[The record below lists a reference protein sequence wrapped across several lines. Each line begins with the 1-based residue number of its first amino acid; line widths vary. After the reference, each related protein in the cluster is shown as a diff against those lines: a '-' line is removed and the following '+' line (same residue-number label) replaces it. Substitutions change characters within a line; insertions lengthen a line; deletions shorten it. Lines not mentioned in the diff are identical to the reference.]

1 MSNELQRTYTC
12 WREFPEKSRQAEYC
26 APTRMFDERGNV
38 LAKGWA
44 RGNVFEYDRTKIK
57 PKLRGKEW
65 DFYQI
70 SDGKFMA
77 QVNFAN
83 ISIGGYV
90 SATLVDIQ
98 NGKILVDVMAPFLG
112 GRNKYPLPPKG
123 DVPNRVGYRIGGATF
138 EFETKENC
146 RTLSFKQKDIE
157 CSFQMDIMDHH
168 ENITTI
174 LPFADMP
181 TRFFMTT
188 KQNCMP
194 CAGVFKKGG
203 ETLYTFSKDDTFCVL
218 DWGRVNTPRKLVWYW
233 GNGSTYITDADGKK
247 HVFGFEITWGIGD
260 ERHATET
267 CMFYD
272 GKAHKFGAVDVETFP
287 KPDKY
292 MQPWRFVSEDERFDM
307 TMTPFYDHYKDM
319 NLGVIRMISHQV
331 HGNWNGTVTLDDGT
345 KLVIQDMYAFCEY
358 VENKW

>member
-1 MSNELQRTYTC
+1 MSDEMKRTYTR
-12 WREFPEKSRQAEYC
+12 WQEFQQKSAQKEY
-26 APTRMFDERGNV
+26 TETTKMLGDDGTV

-44 RGNVFEYDRTKIK
+44 RGNVFEYDRAKIQ

-70 SDGKFMA
+70 SNGRYMA

-83 ISIGGYV
+83 ISIGGYI
-90 SATLVDIQ
+90 SAALVDLQ
-98 NGKILVDVMAPFLG
+98 NGKVLANVMSPFLG

-123 DVPNRVGYRIGGATF
+123 DAPNHLAYTIGKAKFVFDTQQ
-138 EFETKENC
+138 NC
-146 RTLSFKQKDIE
+146 RTLHFEMGDVSCDFR
-157 CSFQMDIMDHH
+157 MDIFDLH

-174 LPFADMP
+174 LPFEGLP

-194 CAGVFKKGG
+194 CEGTFRYGG
-203 ETLYTFSKDDTFCVL
+203 NEYAFSKDDTFCVL
-218 DWGRVNTPRKLVWYW
+218 DWGRVNAPRRLVWYW
-233 GNGSTYITDADGKK
+233 GNGSTYITDAEGVR

-260 ERHATET
+260 ESHATET
-267 CMFYD
+267 CLFYD

-292 MQPWRFVSEDERFDM
+292 MQPWRFVSEDGKFDL
-307 TMTPFYDHYKDM
+307 TMTPFYDHFSDM
-319 NLGVIRMISHQV
+319 NLLLIRMISHQV
-331 HGNWNGTVTLDDGT
+331 HGRWNGTVTLEDGT
-345 KLVIQDMYAFCEY
+345 QLEIRDMYAFCEY